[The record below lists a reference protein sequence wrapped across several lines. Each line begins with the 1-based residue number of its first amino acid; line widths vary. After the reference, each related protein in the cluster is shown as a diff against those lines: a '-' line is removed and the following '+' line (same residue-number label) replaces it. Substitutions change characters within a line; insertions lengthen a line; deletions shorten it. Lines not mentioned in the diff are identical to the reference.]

1 MNKNIIFWGA
11 KFKAGIIYD
20 LIHQNKILENT
31 KNLRVK
37 YLFDPNL
44 EKASNINIA
53 RAYRPYGRQRKGWNL
68 IG

>member
-20 LIHQNKILENT
+20 LIEKNKILENT
-31 KNLRVK
+31 KNLKIK

-44 EKASNINIA
+44 K
-53 RAYRPYGRQRKGWNL
+53 NL
-68 IG
+68 NFPLKEFFQIKKRIL

>member
-1 MNKNIIFWGA
+1 MKKNIFFWGA

-44 EKASNINIA
+44 EKAQFFTSAKFSN
-53 RAYRPYGRQRKGWNL
+53 KKK
-68 IG
+68 